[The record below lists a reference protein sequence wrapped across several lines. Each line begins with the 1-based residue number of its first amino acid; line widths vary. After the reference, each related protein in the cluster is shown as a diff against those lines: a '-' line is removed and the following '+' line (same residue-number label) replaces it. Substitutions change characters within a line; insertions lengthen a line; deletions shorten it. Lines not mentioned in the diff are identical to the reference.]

1 MIDKNAPH
9 SWELEAFSREPRT
22 GDEPRRN
29 AVLWFTGLSGSGK
42 STIARALEG
51 RLHRLGSPSYVL
63 DCENVRDGLC
73 QDLGF
78 SPEDRHENIR
88 RIGEMSRMLLQAGTT
103 VLAAFI
109 SPYREDRAKLR
120 RLFGRG
126 NFVEVY
132 CRCPLEVCES
142 RDPKGIY
149 AQARA
154 GEISEY
160 TGITSPYEE
169 PESPELILDTGLFS
183 AEESVERVV
192 LYLEQNGYLAPK
204 RLSS

>member
-1 MIDKNAPH
+1 MDPH
-9 SWELEAFSREPRT
+9 PAGEAVRS
-22 GDEPRRN
+22 

-42 STIARALEG
+42 STIAHALET
-51 RLHRLGSPSYVL
+51 RLHQLGSPSYVL
-63 DCENVRDGLC
+63 DCENVREGLC
-73 QDLGF
+73 RDLGY

-88 RIGEMSRMLLQAGTT
+88 RIGEMSRLLLDTGTT

-109 SPYREDRAKLR
+109 SPFREDRAKLR

-126 NFVEVY
+126 NFVEIY
-132 CRCPLEVCES
+132 CRCPLDVCEQ

-154 GEISEY
+154 GEVSDY
-160 TGITSPYEE
+160 TGVTSPYEE
-169 PESPELILDTGLFS
+169 PEEPELILDTGLFS
-183 AEESVERVV
+183 AEESVERIV
-192 LYLEQNGYLAPK
+192 LFLEEHGYLPRK